1 MMISRNLYLN
11 IIIRVLLLLLFSM
24 LLSYFAIVS
33 PSLRMSII
41 FTLILI
47 ALTINLIKY
56 VNTTNRKIRFFFDSV
71 RNNDSTLTFPSD
83 AREKSFR
90 ELYQSMQR
98 VNDQILKLRIENR
111 NQEQY
116 FQILLEHLA
125 AGIITFDQ
133 KGFIIHANSS
143 AKRLL
148 SVEVLTHLQ
157 QVERIDQKLFHA
169 IMGIKPS
176 ERRLVGLRTI
186 GGEIQLSLK
195 ATSIKADSNELTI
208 LSIQD
213 IKNELDEK
221 ELESWMKLIR
231 VLMHEIMNSITPI
244 TSLSESLYQI
254 YSRGGSVIHEADI
267 TDKTI
272 ATTIQGLGV
281 IKEQGKGLMS
291 FVESY
296 RKLTRVPEPVKKV
309 FKVTELFNR
318 VRILYESLENSSNK
332 ELVIIIKDENLEIFA
347 DQNLI
352 SQVLINLLKNAVEA
366 NEKNPDC
373 NITLAA
379 ALTLNDYP
387 EICVTDNGPG
397 ITEDMLDKI
406 FIPFFTTRQNGSGI
420 GLSVSK
426 QIMKVHGG
434 SLKVSS
440 IPGTETVFCLSF
452 G

>member
-11 IIIRVLLLLLFSM
+11 IIFRVLLILLFSM
-24 LLSYFAIVS
+24 LLSYFSIVNL
-33 PSLRMSII
+33 SLRLSII
-41 FTLILI
+41 CVIVLLF
-47 ALTINLIKY
+47 LTVNLVKY
-56 VNTTNRKIRFFFDSV
+56 LNTTNRKIRFFFDSV

-90 ELYQSMQR
+90 ELYNSMQR
-98 VNDQILKLRIENR
+98 VNEQILKLRIENR

-133 KGFIIHANSS
+133 KGFILHANSS

-157 QVERIDQKLFHA
+157 QVERINQNLFNA
-169 IMGIKPS
+169 ILGIKPS
-176 ERRLVGLRTI
+176 ERRLIGVRT
-186 GGEIQLSLK
+186 GVGEIQLSLK
-195 ATSIKADSNELTI
+195 ATSIKVDANELTI

-254 YSRGGSVIHEADI
+254 YSKEGSPVTEAEINDRI
-267 TDKTI
+267 I

-296 RKLTRVPEPVKKV
+296 RKLTRVPEPLKKV

-318 VRILYESLENSSNK
+318 VRILYGSLENSGNK
-332 ELVIIIKDENLEIFA
+332 ELEICIRDENLELFA

-352 SQVLINLLKNAVEA
+352 CQVLLNLLKNAVEA
-366 NEKNPDC
+366 NENNPDC
-373 NITLAA
+373 KIILGAGLSVT
-379 ALTLNDYP
+379 DYP

-397 ITEDMLDKI
+397 ISEEMLDKI
-406 FIPFFTTRQNGSGI
+406 FIPFFTTRQSGSGI

-440 IPGTETVFCLSF
+440 IPGVETVFCLNF

>member
-11 IIIRVLLLLLFSM
+11 IILRVILILIFSM
-24 LLSYFAIVS
+24 LLSYFVIVNV
-33 PSLRMSII
+33 SLRLSII
-41 FTLILI
+41 CILILLAI
-47 ALTINLIKY
+47 TLNLIKY
-56 VNTTNRKIRFFFDSV
+56 LNTTNRKIRFFFDSV

-98 VNDQILKLRIENR
+98 VNEQILKLRIENR

-133 KGFIIHANSS
+133 KGFVIHANTS
-143 AKRLL
+143 AKRML

-157 QVERIDQKLFHA
+157 QIERIDQKLFNA
-169 IMGIKPS
+169 ITGIRPD

-195 ATSIKADSNELTI
+195 ATSIKVNADELTI

-254 YSRGGSVIHEADI
+254 YSRGGSAVPETDI

-272 ATTIQGLGV
+272 ATTIQGLEV

-318 VRILYESLENSSNK
+318 VRILYESLEKSSNR
-332 ELVIIIKDENLEIFA
+332 EFIISIKDENLELFA

-352 SQVLINLLKNAVEA
+352 SQVLLNLVKNALEA
-366 NEKNPDC
+366 NENNPQGK
-373 NITLAA
+373 IVISA
-379 ALTLNDYP
+379 ALSSSNFP
-387 EICVTDNGPG
+387 EICVSDNGPG
-397 ITEDMLDKI
+397 ITEEMLDKI

-426 QIMKVHGG
+426 QIMKIHGG

-440 IPGTETVFCLSF
+440 IPGVETTFCLNF